1 MLKIIGII
9 AVIYV
14 IYSNFPQILDV
25 AERLFKAVDVEF
37 SSPEPK

>member
-14 IYSNFPQILDV
+14 IYSYFPQILEVTDRV
-25 AERLFKAVDVEF
+25 FNAINVEF